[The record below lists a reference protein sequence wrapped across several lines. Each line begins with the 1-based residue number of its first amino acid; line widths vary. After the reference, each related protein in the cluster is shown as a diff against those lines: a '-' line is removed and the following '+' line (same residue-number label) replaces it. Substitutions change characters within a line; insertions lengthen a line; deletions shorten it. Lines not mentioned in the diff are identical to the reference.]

1 MHRALGTGHW
11 ALLTE
16 ETMATKVYME
26 ALSPTMEEG
35 RLATWLKN
43 EGDQVKEGDVLA
55 EVETDKATMELVAR
69 GSGVLRKRMI
79 GEGDTANVGTVIA
92 VIAGADEDVSA
103 LTGGAE
109 AAASQGKGG
118 EPAAAAQ
125 QQAQTAAG
133 GGDVGQGT
141 AAVAAAGPTEQDQ
154 AERGTPGQATPRGAA
169 PTPTPDQGTS
179 APASGDRSVAP
190 AGGQDASGSN
200 GRVKASPLARKMAS
214 EAGMQLGGVQG
225 SGPGGRIVKRDVE
238 AAMSGGGAQS
248 QAPAQPAEAAAPA
261 TEAPAPVQAAAPAG
275 GYHDQPLSQ
284 MRKTIARRLTQSIGP
299 VPHFFLTVE
308 VDMGEAMKLRAR
320 INDRFKDQGVK
331 VSPNDLLIKAVAAAL
346 RKHPWVN
353 AAWTGEAIRF
363 HDYVHIGVAVAVD
376 EGLITPVIKD
386 ADRKGVAEIAGEVR
400 ELAGRAREKKL
411 KPDEYTGSTFSIS
424 NLGMFGIEE
433 FTAVI
438 NPPEAA
444 ILAVGAIGPKVVV
457 DDEGN
462 MAVRQRM
469 RMTLSCDH
477 RVIDGATGA
486 QFLATLKNYLE
497 EPMLMVA

>member
-1 MHRALGTGHW
+1 
-11 ALLTE
+11 
-16 ETMATKVYME
+16 MATKVYME

-43 EGDQVKEGDVLA
+43 EGDEVKEGDVLA

-69 GSGVLRKRMI
+69 GSGVLRKRLI
-79 GEGDTANVGTVIA
+79 GDGDTANVGTVIA

-109 AAASQGKGG
+109 VQAEQAPSTA
-118 EPAAAAQ
+118 EAPAQEKAAAQ
-125 QQAQTAAG
+125 AG
-133 GGDVGQGT
+133 GSDVAQAT
-141 AAVAAAGPTEQDQ
+141 AAVAAAGETEPDS
-154 AERGTPGQATPRGAA
+154 AERGTPAEATPAGAA
-169 PTPTPDQGTS
+169 PTPTPDAGTQ
-179 APASGDRSVAP
+179 APTGGQRSVAP
-190 AGGQDASGSN
+190 AGGDAADASSGN

-214 EAGMQLGGVQG
+214 ESGVQLGGVQG

-238 AAMSGGGAQS
+238 AAMEGGAQAKQPATAPS
-248 QAPAQPAEAAAPA
+248 AQAPAAPA
-261 TEAPAPVQAAAPAG
+261 AQAPSEG
-275 GYHDQPLSQ
+275 GYRDQPLSP
-284 MRKTIARRLTQSIGP
+284 MRKTIAKRLTQSIGP

-308 VDMGEAMKLRAR
+308 IDMGEAMRLRGR
-320 INDRFKDQGVK
+320 INERFADRGVK
-331 VSPNDLLIKAVAAAL
+331 VSPNDLIIKAVAAAL
-346 RKHPWVN
+346 KKHPWVN
-353 AAWTGEAIRF
+353 ASWTGDAIRF
-363 HDYVHIGVAVAVD
+363 HDAVHIGVAVAVD
-376 EGLITPVIKD
+376 EGLITPVVRD
-386 ADRKGVAEIAGEVR
+386 ADRKGVADIAAEVR

-444 ILAVGAIGPKVVV
+444 ILAVGSIGPKVVV
-457 DDEGN
+457 DEKGE

-469 RMTLSCDH
+469 RATLSCDH

-486 QFLATLKNYLE
+486 QFLETLKSYLE
-497 EPMLMVA
+497 EPMLMIA